1 MYQVEFKAM
10 NAKLLMDPKRQ
21 IFLDQNML
29 TAIDELLQ
37 VRRSYYQKEQL
48 LHAETAGQGP

>member
-21 IFLDQNML
+21 IFLDQSML
-29 TAIDELLQ
+29 TAIDDLLQ
-37 VRRSYYQKEQL
+37 VRPSYYQGEHV
-48 LHAETAGQGP
+48 LHAEMASQSP